1 MKKFPFYKQHDS
13 RDCGPACLRMIAQFY
28 GKTYSQQF
36 LHERCRISK
45 AGVSMLGISDAAES
59 IGFRTKGLKITWEQ
73 FHDEMPLPCI
83 VYWRKNHF
91 IIVYDIK
98 KNGTVKIAD
107 PAHGLIEYSTEEF
120 KKYWISTTDG
130 IHNYGIALMLET
142 TAQFH
147 AQEGEQKQKIRFAYL
162 LNYLYSYKRYI
173 VQIFLAMIIGSIISL
188 IFPFLTQSVV
198 DYGINN
204 NNLNF
209 VLMILVAQVA
219 LTFGQTANDLISSW
233 LMLHVTTR
241 VSISFISDFLGK
253 LMRLPISF
261 FDSKHVGDI
270 MQRIGDNSR
279 IQSFLTGSLLSIAV
293 AIISFIVYSGIMAA
307 YDLTI
312 LGVFM
317 LGSLFYV
324 LWIIFFLKYRRKLD
338 YKRFQESASNQSN
351 LVQLVTGMQEIKLNN
366 CEKQKRWEWERIQA
380 RLYKVSIKSMT
391 LNQTQ
396 QVGGLFIDQAKN
408 VLISYLAARA
418 VIEGN
423 MTLGMMMAMQYILG
437 QLSAPIMQFISFTQA
452 AQDAKI
458 SLERLGEI
466 YDKEDEEP
474 VDSHKIKEIPQSANI
489 VFKDVTFAYNSAE
502 TVLDNINLT
511 IPAGKIT
518 AVVGVSGSGKTTL
531 LKLLLGFYQPQ
542 KGEIYLGDK
551 SLPLYSDKCW
561 RRCCGVVMQEG
572 FIFSDTIASNIGIV
586 DEEPDHERV
595 VNASRVANISE
606 FIESLPLR
614 YDTEIGPEGNGLSSG
629 QKQRLLIARAVYK
642 EPEYIIFDE
651 ATNSLDVSNEKTIMQ
666 NMKRFFTGK
675 TVIIV
680 AHRLSTVRNADQIVV
695 LDKGTIAEVGTHEE
709 LVTQHSL
716 YYNLVKDQLE
726 LGN

>member
-1 MKKFPFYKQHDS
+1 
-13 RDCGPACLRMIAQFY
+13 
-28 GKTYSQQF
+28 
-36 LHERCRISK
+36 
-45 AGVSMLGISDAAES
+45 
-59 IGFRTKGLKITWEQ
+59 
-73 FHDEMPLPCI
+73 
-83 VYWRKNHF
+83 
-91 IIVYDIK
+91 
-98 KNGTVKIAD
+98 
-107 PAHGLIEYSTEEF
+107 
-120 KKYWISTTDG
+120 
-130 IHNYGIALMLET
+130 
-142 TAQFH
+142 
-147 AQEGEQKQKIRFAYL
+147 
-162 LNYLYSYKRYI
+162 
-173 VQIFLAMIIGSIISL
+173 
-188 IFPFLTQSVV
+188 
-198 DYGINN
+198 
-204 NNLNF
+204 
-209 VLMILVAQVA
+209 MILVAQVA